1 MKIKKYFDCSINEYS
16 NKNHNKDSY
25 GPVENDIMR
34 DLTKYAHLYSF
45 ERIYDYKKADIIITN
60 TIYPDKILKWSD
72 KKNIPLIKRMDGI
85 YWQNNLKYKNIALN
99 TAALQSNEVIFI
111 SDYSKSSLKFLY
123 NIDLKNSSV
132 ILNDVDDNIF
142 YKRNNNND
150 KFTWVT
156 SATNW
161 NRESKRLNDLI
172 ELSKYAKNDIIN
184 LIGHCDID
192 LPNNIIKHGYI
203 DNDEKMSDI
212 IGNSNAFISLFF
224 RDSGSKVTCQSIKC
238 ELPVL
243 HVSSGGLMEI
253 VKSNGIIINDHTKID
268 FLDNI
273 PLLDFDDMICAYE
286 DLKYYYND
294 IIDVYEKRSPYQDTI
309 SKYFSVFKNYC

>member
-1 MKIKKYFDCSINEYS
+1 MKIKKYYDCSINDYS
-16 NKNHNKDSY
+16 NDNHNKDSY
-25 GPVENDIMR
+25 GPMENDIMR
-34 DLTKYAHLYSF
+34 DLTKYAHLYNF

-60 TIYPDKILKWSD
+60 TVYPDKILKWSN
-72 KKNIPLIKRMDGI
+72 KKNIPLVKRMDGI

-99 TAALQSNEVIFI
+99 IAATQSNEVIFI
-111 SDYSKSSLKFLY
+111 SNYSKLSLKFLY
-123 NIDLKNSSV
+123 DIEIQKSSV

-142 YKRNNNND
+142 FKRKNNND
-150 KFTWVT
+150 NFTLVT

-172 ELSKYAKNDIIN
+172 QLSKYMKNDIIN

-192 LPNNIIKHGYI
+192 LPKNIIKHGYI
-203 DNDEKMSDI
+203 NDDEKMSDI
-212 IGNSNAFISLFF
+212 IGNSDAFISLFF

-309 SKYFSVFKNYC
+309 SKYFSVLKNYC